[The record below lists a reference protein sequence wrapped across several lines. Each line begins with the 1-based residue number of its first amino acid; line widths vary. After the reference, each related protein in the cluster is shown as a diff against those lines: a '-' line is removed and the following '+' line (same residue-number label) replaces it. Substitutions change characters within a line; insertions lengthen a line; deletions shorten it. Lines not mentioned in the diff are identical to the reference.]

1 MEMVN
6 SKGGK
11 MSNYYRAVNEDFG
24 KDTERK
30 MSKINYKGLTPFE
43 IIAKWIHSEST
54 EPISEIEWLLK
65 AKYKSE
71 KELLEDYDDVIKEEI

>member
-1 MEMVN
+1 M
-6 SKGGK
+6 GGK
-11 MSNYYRAVNEDFG
+11 MS
-24 KDTERK
+24 K
-30 MSKINYKGLTPFE
+30 FE

-71 KELLEDYDDVIKEEI
+71 KELLEDYDDVIREEK

>member
-1 MEMVN
+1 
-6 SKGGK
+6 
-11 MSNYYRAVNEDFG
+11 MSNYFRAINEDFG
-24 KDTERK
+24 NNTESK
-30 MSKINYKGLTPFE
+30 QDDMSKFE

-71 KELLEDYDDVIKEEI
+71 KELLEDYDDVIKEEKWAKLSL